1 MDNKI
6 KTTWVVVAHQAGARF
21 MEHQSGFGRHLV
33 LVRELDN
40 PDARKRNHEI
50 DSDRPGAASSGGGGT
65 MRRSMQH
72 EQTAH
77 EHVVTTF
84 ATAIATELSKS
95 RAEGLFD
102 TIILVAEPGFLGL
115 LRDALDKPTARIVV
129 DSVTKNLA
137 MERPNEVA
145 EHIGNA
151 LPL

>member
-1 MDNKI
+1 MDNKT

-33 LVRELDN
+33 LVRELEN

-50 DSDRPGAASSGGGGT
+50 DSDRPGDASSGGRGT
-65 MRRSMQH
+65 MKRSMQH

-77 EHVVTTF
+77 EHVVTKF
-84 ATAIATELSKS
+84 AQTIAAELSKS

-102 TIILVAEPGFLGL
+102 AIILVAEPGFLGV
-115 LRDALDKPTARIVV
+115 LRDALDKPTAQIVV

-137 MERPNEVA
+137 VERPNEVA

>member
-1 MDNKI
+1 
-6 KTTWVVVAHQAGARF
+6 

-33 LVRELDN
+33 LVRELEN
-40 PDARKRNHEI
+40 PDARKRNQEI
-50 DSDRPGAASSGGGGT
+50 DSDRPGEASSGGGGGT
-65 MRRSMQH
+65 MRRAMQH

-84 ATAIATELSKS
+84 ANTIAADLSKS

-102 TIILVAEPGFLGL
+102 AIILVAEPGFLGV
-115 LRDALDKPTARIVV
+115 LREALDKPTAQIVV

-137 MERPNEVA
+137 VERPNEVA
-145 EHIGNA
+145 EHLGRA

>member
-33 LVRELDN
+33 LVRELEN
-40 PDARKRNHEI
+40 PDARKRNQEI
-50 DSDRPGAASSGGGGT
+50 DSDRPGDASSGGGGT
-65 MRRSMQH
+65 MKRAMQH

-77 EHVVTTF
+77 EHVVTQF
-84 ATAIATELSKS
+84 ANTIATELSKA

-102 TIILVAEPGFLGL
+102 AIILVAEPGFLGV
-115 LRDALDKPTARIVV
+115 LREALDKPTAQIVA

-137 MERPNEVA
+137 IERPNEVA
-145 EHIGNA
+145 EHLGSA